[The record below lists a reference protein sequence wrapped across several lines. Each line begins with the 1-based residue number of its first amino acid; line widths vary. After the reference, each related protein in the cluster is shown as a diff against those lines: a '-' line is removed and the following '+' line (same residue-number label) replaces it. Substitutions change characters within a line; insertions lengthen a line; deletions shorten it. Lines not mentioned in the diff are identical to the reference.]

1 MSSEIS
7 ALEELKGRCL
17 AISVAYLDTGIRMR
31 PAIECITKHLN
42 DAVRGPITHEAAQEL
57 SEEILNLREY
67 LKIIQKHYPEVKRE
81 FEPTIKVCSYLVDPI
96 NPD

>member
-1 MSSEIS
+1 MSQEIA

-31 PAIECITKHLN
+31 PAIERITKHLN
-42 DAVRGPITHEAAQEL
+42 DAVRAPLRPEATQEL
-57 SEEILNLREY
+57 AEELLNLREY
-67 LKIIQKHYPEVKRE
+67 LKLIRKHYPEVKPD
-81 FEPTIKVCSYLVDPI
+81 FDPTIRVCDYLLEI